1 MSKRKPKV
9 EARPCWYLLDD
20 AGNACW
26 RSLITPKERAK
37 RIRSGNNYAFMV
49 PADPRRDAELKALRK
64 LAEAAAVW
72 VKAEPGSDPFGDA
85 ENALSN
91 AVAAV
96 EKMQRGGK

>member
-49 PADPRRDAELKALRK
+49 PADPRREAELRDLRRVAKAAARWAAAHESGVS
-64 LAEAAAVW
+64 LAEDMTQC
-72 VKAEPGSDPFGDA
+72 E
-85 ENALSN
+85 LR
-91 AVAAV
+91 AAV
-96 EKMQRGGK
+96 EKMQRGGR